1 MANDCLFTLKVRGTN
16 KRNLKAFLNAIK
28 GNRNEHLSRIFDFS
42 GGYDIHTNEEVDL
55 IKEENAYTGE
65 IWGSC
70 AWSVWS
76 CMFEGNG
83 TYYSDFKDKD
93 LKGRTTI
100 DRLCKKYKVRCEIFS
115 EEYGIGFQEHYL
127 IDEDGCV
134 LESECEDAY
143 EVENEEGECEVK
155 GGFGKNYLCF
165 SF

>member
-16 KRNLKAFLNAIK
+16 KTKVEAFLRAVRQDNYHY
-28 GNRNEHLSRIFDFS
+28 EHLSRIFEF
-42 GGYDIHTNEEVDL
+42 YTNEGLV
-55 IKEENAYTGE
+55 KEGNAYVGE
-65 IWGSC
+65 YWGSC

-93 LKGRTTI
+93 SGKRTTI
-100 DRLCKKYKVRCEIFS
+100 DRLCKKYGVRCEIFS

-127 IDEDGCV
+127 IDELGCV
-134 LESECEDAY
+134 
-143 EVENEEGECEVK
+143 VENECLEATEEENGDEWVVK
-155 GGFGKNYLCF
+155 GGFGDDYLCF